1 MNIQFPVLDLDQ
13 LNRLREVAQ
22 EESVELLQETLDLF
36 IVENQKVLDDLS
48 NNILEKDIGWISHK
62 VHYIRGSASNIG
74 LLRVS
79 KECKNIELKIEK
91 DSLSCVERK
100 KVCQKLSK
108 MCLES
113 IQVYQS
119 FIDGLKSSSKTDK

>member
-36 IVENQKVLDDLS
+36 IVENQKALDDLS
-48 NNILEKDIGWISHK
+48 NNILKKDIGWISDK
-62 VHYIRGSASNIG
+62 VHYIRGCASNIG

-79 KECKNIELKIEK
+79 KECKNIELQIEK

-119 FIDGLKSSSKTDK
+119 FIDGLKSSSKTDD